1 MFAVEQLYL
10 IDSKVNQAV
19 DYLVLGSLTLDVL
32 PEGSSVLGGTAAYAG
47 CMAHAL
53 GQRAGIVAA
62 VAPDADL
69 TALAGIPL
77 AVQPAAVS
85 TVYENRYTAEGR
97 VQYLHHRTDDLK
109 FETVPVAW
117 RAPRIV
123 HIGPLAHDVDPAL
136 LAHFPNALRGLTAQG
151 WLRRWDAG
159 GRVTRCAW
167 PQAEA
172 VLPAADVVVLSI
184 EDVQGDW
191 AAVEPWAKL
200 TRILVV
206 TEAERGA
213 TVFAAGARRQFGAPR
228 VAVVD
233 PTGAGDMFAAAFLI
247 FYQRT
252 RDPWSA
258 ARFAIELAS
267 VSVTRAG
274 LLGVPA
280 AGEIAA
286 AEAAARAG

>member
-1 MFAVEQLYL
+1 M
-10 IDSKVNQAV
+10 NQPIE
-19 DYLVLGSLTLDVL
+19 YLVLGSLTVDRL
-32 PEGSSVLGGTAAYAG
+32 PDGSSVLGGTAAYAG
-47 CMAHAL
+47 SMAHAL

-69 TALAGIPL
+69 AALAGIPL

-85 TVYENRYTAEGR
+85 TVFENRYTTAGR
-97 VQYLHHRTDDLK
+97 VQYLHHRTDDLR
-109 FETVPVAW
+109 FEFVPVAW
-117 RAPRIV
+117 RAPQIV
-123 HIGPLAHDVDPAL
+123 HLGPLAHDIDAGL
-136 LAHFPNALRGLTAQG
+136 LARFPNALRGITAQG

-167 PQAEA
+167 PAAEA

-213 TVFAAGARRQFGAPR
+213 TVFAAGTRRQFGAPR

-267 VSVTRAG
+267 VSITRAG
-274 LLGVPA
+274 LRGVPA
-280 AGEIAA
+280 SGEIAA
-286 AEAAARAG
+286 AEAAAQAI

>member
-1 MFAVEQLYL
+1 MNQPVE
-10 IDSKVNQAV
+10 
-19 DYLVLGSLTLDVL
+19 YLVLGSLTVDRL
-32 PEGSSVLGGTAAYAG
+32 PDGSSVLGGTAAYAG
-47 CMAHAL
+47 SMAHAL

-69 TALAGIPL
+69 AALAGIPL

-85 TVYENRYTAEGR
+85 TVFENRYTTAGR
-97 VQYLHHRTDDLK
+97 VQYLHRRTDDLR
-109 FETVPVAW
+109 FEFVPVAW
-117 RAPRIV
+117 RAPQIV
-123 HIGPLAHDVDPAL
+123 HLGPLAHDIDAGL
-136 LAHFPNALRGLTAQG
+136 LARFPNALRGITVQG

-167 PQAEA
+167 PEAEA
-172 VLPAADVVVLSI
+172 VLPAVDVVVLSI

-213 TVFAAGARRQFGAPR
+213 TVFAAGTRRQFGAPR

-252 RDPWSA
+252 RDPWRA

-274 LLGVPA
+274 LRGVPVS
-280 AGEIAA
+280 GEIAA
-286 AEAAARAG
+286 AEAAAQAV

>member
-1 MFAVEQLYL
+1 
-10 IDSKVNQAV
+10 
-19 DYLVLGSLTLDVL
+19 
-32 PEGSSVLGGTAAYAG
+32 
-47 CMAHAL
+47 MAHAL

-62 VAPDADL
+62 VSPDADL
-69 TALAGIPL
+69 AALAGIPL

-85 TVYENRYTAEGR
+85 TVFENRYTTAGR
-97 VQYLHHRTDDLK
+97 VQYLHHRTDDLR
-109 FETVPVAW
+109 FEFVPVAW
-117 RAPRIV
+117 RAPQIV
-123 HIGPLAHDVDPAL
+123 HLGPLAHDIDAGL
-136 LAHFPNALRGLTAQG
+136 LARFPNALRGITVQG

-167 PQAEA
+167 PEAEA

-213 TVFAAGARRQFGAPR
+213 TVFAAGTRRQFGAPR

-274 LLGVPA
+274 LRGVPVS
-280 AGEIAA
+280 GEIAA
-286 AEAAARAG
+286 AEAAAQAI

>member
-1 MFAVEQLYL
+1 M
-10 IDSKVNQAV
+10 NQTV
-19 DYLVLGSLTLDVL
+19 DYLLLGSLTIDLL
-32 PEGSSVLGGTAAYAG
+32 PDSSSVLGGTAAYAG
-47 CMAHAL
+47 SMAHAL

-123 HIGPLAHDVDPAL
+123 HLGPLAHDIDPGL
-136 LAHFPNALRGLTAQG
+136 LARFPDALRGITVQG

-159 GRVTRCAW
+159 GRMTRCAW
-167 PQAEA
+167 PDAEA

-184 EDVQGDW
+184 EDVQGEW

-200 TRILVV
+200 ARILVV

-213 TVFAAGARRQFGAPR
+213 TVFAAGARRKFGAPR

-252 RDPWSA
+252 HDPWSA
-258 ARFAIELAS
+258 ARYAIELAS

-274 LLGVPA
+274 LLGVPTV
-280 AGEIAA
+280 GEIAA
-286 AEAAARAG
+286 AELAARAD

>member
-1 MFAVEQLYL
+1 M
-10 IDSKVNQAV
+10 NQPIE
-19 DYLVLGSLTLDVL
+19 YLVLGSLTVDRL
-32 PEGSSVLGGTAAYAG
+32 PDGSSVLGGTAAYG
-47 CMAHAL
+47 GSMAHAL
-53 GQRAGIVAA
+53 GRRAGIVAA

-69 TALAGIPL
+69 AALAGIPL

-85 TVYENRYTAEGR
+85 TVFENRYTTAGR
-97 VQYLHHRTDDLK
+97 VQYLHHRTDDLR
-109 FETVPVAW
+109 FEFVPVAW
-117 RAPRIV
+117 RAPQIV
-123 HIGPLAHDVDPAL
+123 HLGPLAHDIDAGL
-136 LAHFPNALRGLTAQG
+136 LARFPNALRGITAQG
-151 WLRRWDAG
+151 WLRSWDAG

-167 PQAEA
+167 PEAEA

-213 TVFAAGARRQFGAPR
+213 TVFAAGTRRQFGAPR

-252 RDPWSA
+252 RDPWRA

-274 LLGVPA
+274 LRGVPVS
-280 AGEIAA
+280 GEIAA
-286 AEAAARAG
+286 AEAAAQAV

>member
-1 MFAVEQLYL
+1 M
-10 IDSKVNQAV
+10 NQPIE
-19 DYLVLGSLTLDVL
+19 YLVLGSLTVDRL
-32 PEGSSVLGGTAAYAG
+32 PDGSSVLGGTAAYAG
-47 CMAHAL
+47 SMAHAL

-69 TALAGIPL
+69 AALAGIPL

-85 TVYENRYTAEGR
+85 TVFENRYTTAGR
-97 VQYLHHRTDDLK
+97 VQYLHRRTDDLR
-109 FETVPVAW
+109 FEFVPVAW
-117 RAPRIV
+117 RAPQIV
-123 HIGPLAHDVDPAL
+123 HLGPLAHDIDAGL
-136 LAHFPNALRGLTAQG
+136 LARFPNALRGITAQG
-151 WLRRWDAG
+151 WLRSWDAG

-167 PQAEA
+167 PEAEA

-213 TVFAAGARRQFGAPR
+213 TVFAAGTRHQFGAPP

-252 RDPWSA
+252 RDPWRA

-280 AGEIAA
+280 SGEIAA
-286 AEAAARAG
+286 AEAAARSV